1 MQAVGFKRFP
11 VWNLVGGYV
20 VARRRSSAC
29 LLTAHALVAIGAM
42 AVAAGTFDW
51 LASNDHARTGTT
63 KSLIESLGQAAGSDP
78 RGERATRVGGSRD
91 GRQTGARC
99 RRPLPTEDV
108 PAIRRG
114 GLPRTRKSQAQLV
127 ICSPCA
133 EPPAQNA
140 GSKRRRHPSQNAAP
154 LDDRRGRFDGAAG
167 WPLSLTSIL
176 PILANSVAVEK
187 DLHNDD
193 PEDDGAV
200 QAGRSK
206 P

>member
-11 VWNLVGGYV
+11 VWSLVGGYV

-51 LASNDHARTGTT
+51 LASNDHARTGTK

-91 GRQTGARC
+91 GARQAPAAGSSC
-99 RRPLPTEDV
+99 RLKTYRQFDAAAC
-108 PAIRRG
+108 PAK
-114 GLPRTRKSQAQLV
+114 RKSQAQRV

-133 EPPAQNA
+133 EPLELTAPAA
-140 GSKRRRHPSQNAAP
+140 SADATRPDP
-154 LDDRRGRFDGAAG
+154 LLLDDSRSRFEGAAG
-167 WPLSLTSIL
+167 YPLSLASIL
-176 PILANSVAVEK
+176 PILANSVAVEE

-193 PEDDGAV
+193 PKDDGAV

>member
-11 VWNLVGGYV
+11 VWSLVGGYV

-78 RGERATRVGGSRD
+78 RGERATRVGGRTAPD
-91 GRQTGARC
+91 RL
-99 RRPLPTEDV
+99 PLPTEDV

-114 GLPRTRKSQAQLV
+114 SLPRKRNSQAQRV

-133 EPPAQNA
+133 EPLELTAPAA
-140 GSKRRRHPSQNAAP
+140 SADATRPPAAP
-154 LDDRRGRFDGAAG
+154 LDESRSRFDGAAG
-167 WPLSLTSIL
+167 YPLSLASIL
-176 PILANSVAVEK
+176 PILANSVAVEE

-193 PEDDGAV
+193 REDDGAV